1 MGFLIFVFL
10 LLVGLTDGLVHG
22 LIPRWMSD
30 AEINE
35 LADSQ
40 FGDPSKINESRL
52 LAGASNHCNGLSVGW
67 VGLLWLLSYM

>member
-1 MGFLIFVFL
+1 
-10 LLVGLTDGLVHG
+10 
-22 LIPRWMSD
+22 MSD

-52 LAGASNHCNGLSVGW
+52 LAGASNHCNGLSVGK
-67 VGLLWLLSYM
+67 GCCGY